1 MSAPKKVAGRRANAP
16 GPAQEVEAPM
26 HAQRSAKR
34 AYGSGS
40 IYEHHGAW
48 YGRWRP
54 QPGAPQ
60 LKRKLGPKR
69 TRGGRDG
76 LTRSEAEARLRE
88 QMAIEATSAAADARQ
103 AGAYTVAQLGE
114 LYVEHARKLG
124 RKESTLTDYA
134 MCMRL
139 HLAPFFGDTPI
150 RRISA
155 KQIEAL
161 IAELQRNGLRPKSV
175 RNYVGTLSTLLNFA
189 VRKKWLAAT
198 PMTAV
203 DLPALTSGD
212 DLEEPLRFLL
222 PSEVHALG
230 DAALPGLYHAI
241 DRALYLTAAFTGLRQ
256 GELRG
261 LLWQHVDFDASR
273 VRAFENIVRGTRT
286 SPKSR
291 RGRSVPMARTVAHAL
306 LVVRADSN
314 WTRPHDSVF
323 ADPVTG
329 RPIPRTP
336 MMRRYRAALTAA
348 DLDPTF
354 RFHDLRHTFGTSMAR
369 AGEPVTTIQAWLG
382 HSDLKTTQRYMHYAP
397 AADEAER
404 VERAFAVTPEL
415 PRREADRAS

>member
-1 MSAPKKVAGRRANAP
+1 
-16 GPAQEVEAPM
+16 
-26 HAQRSAKR
+26 
-34 AYGSGS
+34 
-40 IYEHHGAW
+40 
-48 YGRWRP
+48 
-54 QPGAPQ
+54 
-60 LKRKLGPKR
+60 
-69 TRGGRDG
+69 
-76 LTRSEAEARLRE
+76 
-88 QMAIEATSAAADARQ
+88 
-103 AGAYTVAQLGE
+103 
-114 LYVEHARKLG
+114 
-124 RKESTLTDYA
+124 
-134 MCMRL
+134 MCIRL

-150 RRISA
+150 RRASA
-155 KQIEAL
+155 KQIETL
-161 IAELQRNGLRPKSV
+161 ITELQRDGLRPKSV
-175 RNYVGTLSTLLNFA
+175 RNYVGTLATLLNFA
-189 VRKKWLAAT
+189 VRKKWLAST

-203 DLPALTSGD
+203 DLPALTAGD
-212 DLEEPLRFLL
+212 ELDDPLRFLL
-222 PSEVHALG
+222 PSEVHALA
-230 DAALPGLYHAI
+230 DAALPGLYQAI

-273 VRAFENIVRGTRT
+273 VRAFENLVRGMRT

-314 WTRPHDSVF
+314 WTRPHESVF

-329 RPIPRTP
+329 RPIARTP

-348 DLDPTF
+348 DLDPAF

-404 VERAFAVTPEL
+404 VEHAFAVAPAVPT
-415 PRREADRAS
+415 RAAGRAS